1 MGRWDDEEEEEPRT
15 EGVGVAEAGAAEGSK
30 KANMIAD

>member
-1 MGRWDDEEEEEPRT
+1 MLFLDTDSEIGI
-15 EGVGVAEAGAAEGSK
+15 AEAGAAEGSK